1 MKISRINYN
10 QKTKFVRLD
19 GRYLRI
25 LSGSNLEDLKDS
37 EFLLLYS
44 FEKMLAPIKPSKIIT
59 IDNKF
64 KFKFLRANN
73 CVVSPSANIL
83 TIKEELY
90 LTPQIGLVIGK
101 DRIFGF
107 LIILSFFTDYF
118 KDARDYGLDTYSPF
132 SEFISDEIESKF
144 KLQINKNIYEIEI
157 KNFEKDKIFFE
168 VKKFFHKLF
177 ISDVIAYEFED
188 IVFKVKVNDFIKLES
203 SCGKIETSI
212 KLLNLNTT

>member
-10 QKTKFVRLD
+10 QKVKFVRLD

-37 EFLLLYS
+37 EFLLLYD

-59 IDNKF
+59 IDSKF

-73 CVVSPSANIL
+73 CVISPSADVL

-90 LTPQIGLVIGK
+90 LKPQVGLVIGK

-107 LIILSFFTDYF
+107 LMILSFFTDCF
-118 KDARDYGLDTYSPF
+118 NDIRDYALDTYSPF
-132 SEFISDEIESKF
+132 SEFISNEIENKF
-144 KLQINKNIYEIEI
+144 KLQINENTYEIEI
-157 KNFEKDKIFFE
+157 KNFEKEKIFLE

-188 IVFKVKVNDFIKLES
+188 IAFKVKVNDFIKLES
-203 SCGKIETSI
+203 SCGKIQTLI
-212 KLLNLNTT
+212 KLFNFNIT

>member
-10 QKTKFVRLD
+10 QKIKFVRLD

-25 LSGSNLEDLKDS
+25 LTGSNLEDLKDS

-59 IDNKF
+59 IDSKF

-73 CVVSPSANIL
+73 CVVSPSANVL
-83 TIKEELY
+83 TMKEELY
-90 LTPQIGLVIGK
+90 LKPQIGLVVGK

-107 LIILSFFTDYF
+107 LIILSFFTDCF
-118 KDARDYGLDTYSPF
+118 NDIRDYALDTYSPF
-132 SEFISDEIESKF
+132 SEFISTEIENKF
-144 KLQINKNIYEIEI
+144 KLQINENAYEIEI
-157 KNFEKDKIFFE
+157 KNFDKEKIFFE

-188 IVFKVKVNDFIKLES
+188 IAFKVKVNDFVKLES
-203 SCGKIETSI
+203 SCGKIQTSI
-212 KLLNLNTT
+212 KLFDFNIT